1 MANNDNAR
9 VLARTCFVAN
19 RLIEE
24 CQLMLDE
31 ETDTVPKD
39 GLKKKEIIEKFR
51 ELNTVDAAKKCK
63 EQFGSLN
70 GDLNENLGIFIKYF

>member
-1 MANNDNAR
+1 M
-9 VLARTCFVAN
+9 LARTCFVAN

-31 ETDTVPKD
+31 ETDRFGPKD
-39 GLKKKEIIEKFR
+39 GMKKTEIIEKFR
-51 ELNTVDAAKKCK
+51 ELNTVDAARKCK

-70 GDLNENLGIFIKYF
+70 GDLNENLGIFIKYFWP